1 MRYVLIF
8 VIIASAVLVFLLSDM
23 FPGFLAHHPRLQ
35 EANWTVREWVGLY
48 TPRSPSLSERHMKE
62 TDKIL
67 RQESSKK
74 NQVTDEDLEEYHE

>member
-8 VIIASAVLVFLLSDM
+8 IIISAVIMVFLLSDM

-35 EANWTVREWVGLY
+35 EANWTVRELLRMD
-48 TPRSPSLSERHMKE
+48 TPRSPHLSERHLRE

-67 RQESSKK
+67 RQESSAKK
-74 NQVTDEDLEEYHE
+74 EVTDEDLGEYYE